1 MPAAWTLP
9 RTWTAGELVTA
20 AIGNSAWRDNLM
32 YLKDSPVFDGTPT
45 STGVMTFTAAPVFSS
60 ATASQAVFTNGS
72 KALVSNAIT
81 GTGNVVMSAS
91 PTLTGTIIA
100 AALTASGAIT
110 GNGGFT
116 GALTGN
122 VIGGTIS
129 GTTGTFSGA
138 VSVAS
143 LSSTA
148 PVTLTQSFRG
158 LTLRTSPN
166 ADVAA
171 TTVTLDHA
179 DEIVMQ
185 DGTRVADWDDLSAAI
200 TASGAG
206 GLDTGS
212 EGASRWYSIHA
223 IRKSSDGT
231 KNLLLHRAKDYFL
244 DESNTTATSTSSL
257 RDASGQTKRAQTFD
271 TDVTGP
277 VEFAEMKF
285 AKVGSPTGQF
295 WLSIYATSAGL
306 PTGSALASSDKLDV
320 SLVST
325 TAQVIRLI
333 FRSPYT
339 VTAATTYA
347 LVVEG
352 NFTISGANYL
362 NFDRSTTDPYAAGQL
377 CAYDGATWTGSSVDA
392 WFKVY
397 VTQNDTAL
405 TMPSGYDQYALVGWV
420 YNNSSSNFNTFRQVQ
435 KFVSYIGNTELYNAA
450 VAGAILP
457 TLTDVS
463 AVLPPL
469 PCSMW
474 NIMLNN
480 TAGARCMVAGVPDG
494 YAGTNSGSG
503 GCIRFDGPGI
513 NYLFI
518 VGPTQTDF
526 QALYFAATAVST
538 MAAYSNSYEW

>member
-1 MPAAWTLP
+1 MPAAWTTP

-32 YLKDSPVFDGTPT
+32 YLKDSPTFDGNITVTGT
-45 STGVMTFTAAPVFSS
+45 SLHTGVATFTAAPVFSS
-60 ATASQAVFTNGS
+60 ATASQAVFVNGS

-100 AALTASGAIT
+100 AALTASGVIT

-179 DEIVMQ
+179 DEIVMH
-185 DGTRVADWDDLSAAI
+185 DGTRVATWDDLSAAI
-200 TASGAG
+200 TTSGAG

-231 KNLLLHRAKDYFL
+231 KNLLLHRAKSYDADQSSTTGTTSVQLRFNAATTAVGQTVTPAVTGFRPFL
-244 DESNTTATSTSSL
+244 DATLFKTA
-257 RDASGQTKRAQTFD
+257 
-271 TDVTGP
+271 
-277 VEFAEMKF
+277 
-285 AKVGSPTGQF
+285 SPTGYV
-295 WLSIYATSAGL
+295 WLELQTVAGSVLATSR
-306 PTGSALASSDKLDV
+306 KLDMSLVATSSQRIRFVFDSPV
-320 SLVST
+320 SLTAST
-325 TAQVIRLI
+325 QYRL
-333 FRSPYT
+333 
-339 VTAATTYA
+339 A
-347 LVVEG
+347 LVG
-352 NFTISGANYL
+352 TSTISAVNYL
-362 NFDRSTTDPYAAGQL
+362 SWTSSSANPYAGGAGQT
-377 CAYDGATWTGSSVDA
+377 YDGATWTDQAGYDRI
-392 WFKVY
+392 FYDY

-405 TMPSGYDQYALVGWV
+405 TMPSGYDQYAQVGWV
-420 YNNSSSNFNTFRQVQ
+420 YNGSGSDFQQFAQHNRKVRYFNSPVPYS
-435 KFVSYIGNTELYNAA
+435 AA
-450 VAGAILP
+450 
-457 TLTDVS
+457 S
-463 AVLPPL
+463 AVPVLTSMSVYIPPV
-469 PCSMW
+469 PCYGVFLGSDGTAGGRCVIAG
-474 NIMLNN
+474 NSPGATNSN
-480 TAGARCMVAGVPDG
+480 TAAGGLRVDAPVANYTFAMGSVLLEQDSLYAAENLSSTFTIIMDG
-494 YAGTNSGSG
+494 Y
-503 GCIRFDGPGI
+503 
-513 NYLFI
+513 
-518 VGPTQTDF
+518 
-526 QALYFAATAVST
+526 
-538 MAAYSNSYEW
+538 EW